1 MISRV
6 EEAKYAPGASATLG
20 GELIPM
26 SDIQR
31 EHAAYQKAV
40 DSVKYVLTKRNTEV
54 FNEVVHSERIKGFAH
69 NLPFLEPAPKFSG
82 KKLDYPEYD
91 SKAVIF
97 SNDFARDA
105 KAFENKCFEENNMN
119 RFNHVGLQQ
128 VFFNYTDK
136 ELKDT
141 FGAVTFEQKRSA
153 AIKLSHEFME
163 IMVGTKD
170 YYYGIMPHAY
180 KQDKPLTDVHLF
192 ILRFDKNGQYLEH
205 LYNFNDR
212 HQYALAKMQERY
224 PGLYQHKNLKTSVTD
239 NQAALQRLTKT
250 DIANVAKI
258 INNQDFKTIGEFNHP
273 EVRIEYIYKNTR
285 KALDHENRKYGVVN
299 TRIKECKIHYKGQS
313 FTHKILGD
321 IDAERKIRF
330 MVENDKAFERKGI
343 DLVDMRKH
351 IQSTH
356 ANAKS
361 YVEFAEQL
369 LALGIEVQPKWS
381 SNKGVFQGFEI
392 GHKGDSK
399 YYIPVSTFNIEIT
412 KHFNLDFSSQA
423 EYNKLLNV
431 SIKADAA
438 YSEFSSNKLKL
449 QKGETI
455 EQWLARLKKHKRG
468 YFSNLYRED
477 GDSYYYGTSEHKAFS
492 INAKEGTVILRNA
505 RERDIKALAEILMS
519 RGVKELDVKQC
530 KDKADLQ
537 LIMNIFS
544 EYSIKLNG
552 YMIKP
557 ENETALE
564 AYKIQKAMSSH
575 NNNLEAFKK
584 QCVDKNNKV
593 ISIKPYLTKADEVFS
608 YENVYVM
615 LPFYAKQGV
624 EIANLDTNYFIKHK
638 DYLLKRFENDK
649 ETTAYLNNIF
659 KIENMSVEEK
669 QEYLIHKREI
679 KTRRNKL

>member
-1 MISRV
+1 
-6 EEAKYAPGASATLG
+6 
-20 GELIPM
+20 
-26 SDIQR
+26 
-31 EHAAYQKAV
+31 
-40 DSVKYVLTKRNTEV
+40 
-54 FNEVVHSERIKGFAH
+54 
-69 NLPFLEPAPKFSG
+69 
-82 KKLDYPEYD
+82 
-91 SKAVIF
+91 
-97 SNDFARDA
+97 
-105 KAFENKCFEENNMN
+105 
-119 RFNHVGLQQ
+119 
-128 VFFNYTDK
+128 
-136 ELKDT
+136 
-141 FGAVTFEQKRSA
+141 
-153 AIKLSHEFME
+153 
-163 IMVGTKD
+163 
-170 YYYGIMPHAY
+170 
-180 KQDKPLTDVHLF
+180 
-192 ILRFDKNGQYLEH
+192 
-205 LYNFNDR
+205 
-212 HQYALAKMQERY
+212 
-224 PGLYQHKNLKTSVTD
+224 
-239 NQAALQRLTKT
+239 
-250 DIANVAKI
+250 
-258 INNQDFKTIGEFNHP
+258 
-273 EVRIEYIYKNTR
+273 
-285 KALDHENRKYGVVN
+285 KYGVVN

-330 MVENDKAFERKGI
+330 MVENDKAYERKGI

-356 ANAKS
+356 ANAKT

-449 QKGETI
+449 QPGETI

-575 NNNLEAFKK
+575 NNNLETFKK

-615 LPFYAKQGV
+615 LPYYAKQGV
-624 EIANLDTNYFIKHK
+624 EIANLD
-638 DYLLKRFENDK
+638 
-649 ETTAYLNNIF
+649 
-659 KIENMSVEEK
+659 
-669 QEYLIHKREI
+669 
-679 KTRRNKL
+679 